1 MPHGA
6 EVGDRPTRGSVYA
19 RHLRSAA
26 VTGVEIVAVAAAL
39 WLVGWLIGELW
50 VILLPVVLAI
60 IVCTVLW
67 PPVRWLRSR
76 GVPPA
81 GAVLLVLLVA
91 ALVIA
96 GVVAAI
102 VPWSADGAVVAHD
115 LTDALRRAAD
125 LDSGLTVVMGG
136 EQIYA
141 AAMPFADLLIVTEID
156 VDVPGGDA
164 FAPAIDATQWRPQDD
179 GEWTTSEKGPRYR
192 FRDYRR
198 IES

>member
-1 MPHGA
+1 MTVALIWAQGTGGVIGRDNTIPWRVP
-6 EVGDRPTRGSVYA
+6 EDA
-19 RHLRSAA
+19 RHFRER
-26 VTGVEIVAVAAAL
+26 T
-39 WLVGWLIGELW
+39 IGH
-50 VILLPVVLAI
+50 PVVMGRRTWDSLPERFRPLPNRMN
-60 IVCTVLW
+60 VVLTTDTT
-67 PPVRWLRSR
+67 
-76 GVPPA
+76 
-81 GAVLLVLLVA
+81 
-91 ALVIA
+91 
-96 GVVAAI
+96 
-102 VPWSADGAVVAHD
+102 WSADGAVVAHD